1 MAKNKG
7 RVVRECCYPRMGEY
21 EEKVGTTK
29 DVLSKYDCCKDSYE
43 SALIENDR
51 LKKEIMD
58 LEEENKRL
66 AKKVNKLKKEKKE
79 LKSTLNGILTV
90 TEQLEKHNKRMTV
103 IASAAMSYM
112 GRNRSDGNV
121 GVCK

>member
-1 MAKNKG
+1 MGKNKG
-7 RVVRECCYPRMGEY
+7 RIVREFCYPKMDEY
-21 EEKVGTTK
+21 EEMVETTK
-29 DVLSKYDCCKDSYE
+29 DVLSKYDCKDSYE
-43 SALIENDR
+43 STLIENNR
-51 LKKEIMD
+51 LKKEIVD

-79 LKSTLNGILTV
+79 LKNTLKGILTIN
-90 TEQLEKHNKRMTV
+90 EQLEKHNKRMTV

>member
-1 MAKNKG
+1 MAKSKNKG
-7 RVVRECCYPRMGEY
+7 IDAP
-21 EEKVGTTK
+21 
-29 DVLSKYDCCKDSYE
+29 SKYDCKDSYE
-43 SALIENDR
+43 STLIENNR
-51 LKKEIMD
+51 LKKEIED

-79 LKSTLNGILTV
+79 LKNRIKGVLTIN
-90 TEQLEKHNKRMTV
+90 EQLEKHDKRMTT
-103 IASAAMSYM
+103 IASTAMLYM